1 MAAKKKIVPRTRK
14 DRRKKQ
20 NPSIFTEF
28 KKILVGIAILIFVCL
43 VIAMSVDI
51 FLAPHSLEKKRTKVQ
66 DHPDQMEKPIQIKIN
81 GSKGKPENIIT

>member
-20 NPSIFTEF
+20 SPSIFTEI
-28 KKILVGIAILIFVCL
+28 KKILVGIAILVFVGL

-51 FLAPHSLEKKRTKVQ
+51 FLAPHRLEKKGTMVQ
-66 DHPDQMEKPIQIKIN
+66 DQPGRVEKPIQIKIN
-81 GSKGKPENIIT
+81 DSKG